1 MVPSPQ
7 AGLRL
12 QREAM
17 QGVGP
22 DAKHCPAPTRTAES
36 CDLPPRTPQVKRGL
50 RSSLLGHT
58 RVLRRDQG

>member
-22 DAKHCPAPTRTAES
+22 DAKHCPAQTRTA
-36 CDLPPRTPQVKRGL
+36 
-50 RSSLLGHT
+50 
-58 RVLRRDQG
+58 